1 MARCHLFQQCGVGQV
16 VHAKNLLLVCHACLP
31 SCISQCLLPAAFAA
45 PLPAAFACPVRWLQ
59 HITASKRTCMRPKF
73 TTSSWILKPDSVC
86 VCLCE
91 CVFVYV
97 LRHTY
102 FVKFARIVTLYY
114 LNLLKSRLKGFQNGS
129 FLEGLSKMA
138 LGLIF
143 IVYMSTLKSFWMYLI
158 VLCLYIY
165 VCVQKRAQD
174 GEKGKVCMWLSA

>member
-1 MARCHLFQQCGVGQV
+1 MLVCLV
-16 VHAKNLLLVCHACLP
+16 VSVSVSSQLPLLLH
-31 SCISQCLLPAAFAA
+31 CLLPSHVQSGGCSTSQH
-45 PLPAAFACPVRWLQ
+45 PNVPAWGPNSQ
-59 HITASKRTCMRPKF
+59 PHPG
-73 TTSSWILKPDSVC
+73 SSSLTVC

-91 CVFVYV
+91 CAFVYV

-138 LGLIF
+138 PGLIF